1 MVKTKAMSELL
12 KGTCRHRRRK
22 KKKMKTNIKMP
33 VMGEELRGVETD
45 KQERPKAGKRNPQ
58 RVTSLHSASESASGF
73 RLRERPA
80 SKH

>member
-1 MVKTKAMSELL
+1 MQTQ
-12 KGTCRHRRRK
+12 K
-22 KKKMKTNIKMP
+22 KKKEKDENKHKNAR